1 MKKGFTL
8 IELLIVIAIIGILSS
23 VVLVTFPTAT
33 KQAKDS
39 RVISA
44 IGQMRTAMATL
55 YSVQGSYTLPT
66 PLSCTDPEEMPVLCA
81 EVKKNHPVKDTEP
94 TIRKYDDVGGD
105 HHGACIYSKLNKTAG
120 GPWYYCVDSAGK
132 AGSTA
137 IDPST
142 TCKDAP
148 SAIGDVVCPAVE

>member
-39 RVISA
+39 RIISA
-44 IGQMRTAMATL
+44 ISQMRTVMATL

-66 PLSCTDPEEMPVLCA
+66 ALSCTDPEEMINLCA
-81 EVKKNHPVKDTEP
+81 EVKKNHPKKDDPEP
-94 TIRKYDDVGGD
+94 TVIRKYDVGEE
-105 HHGACIYSKLNKTAG
+105 HEVCIYSKLNKTAG

-142 TCKDAP
+142 TCKDTP